1 MIENEW
7 GIYSPKPYSEKQRR
21 GKNLPF
27 IGREIRGRSER
38 SRCGSW
44 GIGSGKPRTDPAGS
58 GTTKRKQQHNTVR
71 EVTMED
77 LNTQKLETLPIMFT
91 TTEVAQILGVTQ
103 RTLYNWIKDE
113 TLEAVN
119 VNGRWRITK
128 DALQSF
134 IDRGKKKGRRGA
146 APMSTK

>member
-1 MIENEW
+1 
-7 GIYSPKPYSEKQRR
+7 
-21 GKNLPF
+21 
-27 IGREIRGRSER
+27 
-38 SRCGSW
+38 
-44 GIGSGKPRTDPAGS
+44 
-58 GTTKRKQQHNTVR
+58 
-71 EVTMED
+71 MED
-77 LNTQKLETLPIMFT
+77 LNTQKLEALPIMFT

-134 IDRGKKKGRRGA
+134 IDRGKKKGRRVA

>member
-1 MIENEW
+1 
-7 GIYSPKPYSEKQRR
+7 
-21 GKNLPF
+21 
-27 IGREIRGRSER
+27 
-38 SRCGSW
+38 
-44 GIGSGKPRTDPAGS
+44 
-58 GTTKRKQQHNTVR
+58 
-71 EVTMED
+71 MED
-77 LNTQKLETLPIMFT
+77 LNTQKLEALPIMFT

-134 IDRGKKKGRRGA
+134 IDKGKKKGSRGA

>member
-1 MIENEW
+1 
-7 GIYSPKPYSEKQRR
+7 
-21 GKNLPF
+21 
-27 IGREIRGRSER
+27 
-38 SRCGSW
+38 
-44 GIGSGKPRTDPAGS
+44 
-58 GTTKRKQQHNTVR
+58 
-71 EVTMED
+71 MED
-77 LNTQKLETLPIMFT
+77 LNTQKLEALPIMFT
-91 TTEVAQILGVTQ
+91 TTEVAQSLGVTQ

-134 IDRGKKKGRRGA
+134 IDRGKKKGSRGA